1 MFTSDNTQHCELR
14 TDYLLEGLYGGPLLC
29 AKAAEFLIFYDWVSA
44 KIVRRIDISCKKIY
58 WSDNQNYVC
67 VVANDDFY
75 VLEFRKETL
84 AMLGNSA
91 EGVEESF

>member
-1 MFTSDNTQHCELR
+1 
-14 TDYLLEGLYGGPLLC
+14 
-29 AKAAEFLIFYDWVSA
+29 VSA

-84 AMLGNSA
+84 GMLGNSA